1 MTRHPDTPPTIRS
14 VPTGLTRRQWLGAL
28 SFMGTAALPQKVWA
42 QPNAAA
48 SANAANAANAASA
61 ASAAWE
67 RTVQAA
73 RGQTVYFN
81 AWAGSERINAY
92 LQWAAGE
99 VQQAFSVKL
108 QHVKISDAADVVK
121 RVRAEKQA
129 GRKEAEG
136 TVDLV
141 WINGENFAAMKQ
153 GGLLS
158 APFAQALPNFQW
170 VDTVGKPT
178 TLVDFSVPTDGLEA
192 PWGMAQLTFFADRQR
207 LPKPPQS
214 MSELLAL
221 ARQQPGRITYPRP
234 PNFMGTTFIKQ
245 ALIENAPD
253 AKALA
258 QPVTPAALQTQAAPL
273 WLFLDV
279 LHPLL
284 WRAGKQFPQNSAAVR
299 QMMADG
305 ELLLGL
311 TFNPNE
317 AANEIAAKRLPASVQ
332 SWQFAKGTIGN
343 THFVAIPY
351 NAPSKAGA
359 QVVANFLLSPAAQAR
374 KADIDVWGDPT
385 VLDLARLP
393 TAERARFQSAPHP
406 GQVISSAP
414 TLPEPHASWVDAL
427 EKEWIRRY
435 GV

>member
-1 MTRHPDTPPTIRS
+1 MHKIN
-14 VPTGLTRRQWLGAL
+14 RRQSLALLGAAATL
-28 SFMGTAALPQKVWA
+28 PQAAHAALNWA
-42 QPNAAA
+42 DT
-48 SANAANAANAASA
+48 
-61 ASAAWE
+61 E
-67 RTVQAA
+67 RAA

-99 VQQAFSVKL
+99 LQRDLGVKL

-129 GRKEAEG
+129 GRKDTEG

-141 WINGENFAAMKQ
+141 WINGENFAAMKRD
-153 GGLLS
+153 GLLS
-158 APFAQALPNFQW
+158 APFAQTLPHFKW

-178 TLVDFSVPTDGLEA
+178 TLVDFSVPTDGLES
-192 PWGMAQLTFFADRQR
+192 PWGMAQLTFFADSLR

-214 MSELLAL
+214 MAELLAL
-221 ARQQPGRITYPRP
+221 ARTQPGRITYPRP
-234 PNFMGTTFIKQ
+234 PDFHGTTFIKQ
-245 ALIENAPD
+245 ALIEHAPD
-253 AKALA
+253 VKVLAQAVTPTALA
-258 QPVTPAALQTQAAPL
+258 AQAAPL
-273 WLFLDV
+273 WRFMDALQP
-279 LHPLL
+279 HL
-284 WRAGKQFPQNSAAVR
+284 WRGGKQFPQNSAAVR

-305 ELLLGL
+305 ELLMAL

-317 AANEIAAKRLPASVQ
+317 AANEIAAKRLPGTVQ

-385 VLDLARLP
+385 VLDVARLP
-393 TAERARFQSAPHP
+393 AAERARFQGAARL
-406 GQVISSAP
+406 GQLSQSVLA
-414 TLPEPHASWVDAL
+414 LPEPHASWVDAL
-427 EKEWIRRY
+427 EKEWVRRY
-435 GV
+435 GT